1 MKINLNENE
10 FVYMTYTNSSGD
22 VFKILLDKDLNIV
35 DILPQYASCEK
46 KESSQTEPTVSDVD
60 MARRMIDKIR
70 AMYDKV
76 FEGKKCCK
84 CNSPKTLTIGRDEH
98 ILMWLDK
105 NGYFDKVK
113 TLDKEEAIEY
123 TSEMVKK
130 AIDECTIEETEIKV
144 EDFDEAQLKDKYF
157 INA

>member
-35 DILPQYASCEK
+35 DILPQDASCEK
-46 KESSQTEPTVSDVD
+46 EESSQTEPTVSDVD

-70 AMYDKV
+70 VMYDKV
-76 FEGKKCCK
+76 FDGKKCY
-84 CNSPKTLTIGRDEH
+84 SPKSLTIGRDEH

-113 TLDKEEAIEY
+113 TLEKEEAIEY

-130 AIDECTIEETEIKV
+130 AIDECDIEETEIKV
-144 EDFDEAQLKDKYF
+144 EDFDEAQELKDKYF

>member
-76 FEGKKCCK
+76 FEGKKCY
-84 CNSPKTLTIGRDEH
+84 SPKTLTIGCDEH

-113 TLDKEEAIEY
+113 TLEKEEAIEY

-130 AIDECTIEETEIKV
+130 LLMSVPSKRR
-144 EDFDEAQLKDKYF
+144 K
-157 INA
+157 

>member
-35 DILPQYASCEK
+35 DILPQDASCEK
-46 KESSQTEPTVSDVD
+46 EESSQTEPTVSDVD
-60 MARRMIDKIR
+60 MARRMIDKTR

-76 FEGKKCCK
+76 FDGKKCH
-84 CNSPKTLTIGRDEH
+84 SPKTLTIGHHEH

-130 AIDECTIEETEIKV
+130 AIDECAIEETEIKV
-144 EDFDEAQLKDKYF
+144 EDFDETQELKDKYF